1 MDELYR
7 RPIRPSHSVT
17 RFKSFANAWAAT
29 ITPRVLRTLWT
40 LYTPLATYTCEL
52 VDHGTYGVEA
62 KIFRGVRFLASW
74 RFDSEAL
81 AEAWA
86 TDEREEIQQHDWL
99 DSAGLA
105 TS

>member
-1 MDELYR
+1 MDNSYP
-7 RPIRPSHSVT
+7 RPNLGAHSVN
-17 RFKSFANAWAAT
+17 RLRSFANAWAAT

-52 VDHGTYGVEA
+52 VDHGVYGVEA

-86 TDEREEIQQHDWL
+86 TDEREEILQHECL
-99 DSAGLA
+99 DGIGLA

>member
-1 MDELYR
+1 V
-7 RPIRPSHSVT
+7 IRL
-17 RFKSFANAWAAT
+17 RSFANAWAAT

-40 LYTPLATYTCEL
+40 LYTPFATYTCEL
-52 VDHGTYGVEA
+52 VDHGVYGVEA
-62 KIFRGVRFLASW
+62 KISRGVRFLASW

-86 TDEREEIQQHDWL
+86 ADEREEIEQHDCL
-99 DSAGLA
+99 DSIGLA